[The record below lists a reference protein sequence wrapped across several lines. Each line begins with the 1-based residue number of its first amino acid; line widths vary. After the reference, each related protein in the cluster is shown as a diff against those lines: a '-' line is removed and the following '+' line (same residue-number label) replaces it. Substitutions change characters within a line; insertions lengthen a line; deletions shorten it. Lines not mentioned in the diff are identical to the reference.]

1 MCQCLKSLIKSSGL
15 SQRRLAELVGTSPT
29 ALCFLV
35 NKGIMPRKSWT
46 ALRAALQE
54 QLVAHGC
61 QSDVVSAT
69 FAALDGAGVTA
80 EPADTQNIEQ
90 NSPSTDVEDI
100 MIIRKQSLSPET
112 RQHFKLIGNPFQ
124 DPQCPE
130 DLFMTPK
137 ARYVREAM
145 YDAAVNGNF
154 LAVVGESGSGK
165 STLREELCDRLRAD
179 GKPVIIIEPSTLGMG
194 ENAADGRV
202 LKAAHIIEAII
213 HAISPKAKIMISP
226 ERKARQ
232 LKTLLVESS
241 RAGNRHC
248 LILEEAHDLNAHTLK
263 NLKRFWEEK
272 DGQKRLLSI
281 ILIAQTEFNNKLSL
295 VDPGVREVTQRCDV
309 VQLPPLDSVGDFLHH
324 RFARVRVELD
334 SVFTSEALPAL
345 QKRLFVAQDRSGRG
359 VNMSYPLAISNLA
372 MAAMNWAAKL
382 GERVVTADVVE
393 QVQP

>member
-1 MCQCLKSLIKSSGL
+1 MCQRLKILIKHSGL
-15 SQRRLAELVGTSPT
+15 SQRRLAEMVNTSPT
-29 ALCFLV
+29 ALCLLV
-35 NKGIMPRKSWT
+35 NKGLVPRKGWPV
-46 ALRAALQE
+46 LRAALQE
-54 QLVAHGC
+54 QLVGHGC
-61 QSDVVSAT
+61 QPDAVQEALPALDEAGASDVQCK
-69 FAALDGAGVTA
+69 
-80 EPADTQNIEQ
+80 QNIEQ
-90 NSPSTDVEDI
+90 NSPSTEVENI

-130 DLFMTPK
+130 DLYLTPK

-194 ENAADGRV
+194 ENIADGRV

-226 ERKARQ
+226 ERKAQQ
-232 LKTLLVESS
+232 LKSLLVESS

-309 VQLPPLDSVGDFLHH
+309 VNLPPLDSVGEYLQH

-334 SVFTSEALPAL
+334 SIFTPEALPAL